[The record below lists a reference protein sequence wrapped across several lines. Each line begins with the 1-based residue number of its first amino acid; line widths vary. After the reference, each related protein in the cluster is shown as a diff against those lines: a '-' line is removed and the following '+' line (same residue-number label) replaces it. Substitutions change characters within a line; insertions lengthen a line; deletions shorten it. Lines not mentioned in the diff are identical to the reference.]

1 VEIYINDRIRTR
13 TIKFFENFNI
23 NLKYD
28 SLASN
33 FTFRYFFDPN
43 NTEHKEFSCIG
54 HYHIVTLKHNGE
66 TVLTGQ
72 ILSSA
77 FNDSSKKELTAV
89 GGYSLPGVLEDC
101 EISPPKENPNTPIVS
116 PYQFDLLTFR
126 QIVAQLI
133 SPFGLSMVVDP
144 IVRSRMDAQ
153 FEESN
158 ARASQNI
165 KSFICELA
173 AQKNII
179 VSHNNLGQIVF
190 TQLSIFQK
198 PIATFDGSIPVT
210 SMSLLFNG
218 QRMHSHIKVIGQSD
232 VDDINANESD
242 PLRNPYVINSVY
254 RPRVVVQSSK
264 NTTLDVVQAAKNIR
278 AQELKGL
285 SLVIKLDRWTINDKI
300 IRPGQII
307 TVINPRV
314 YLYKK
319 SNWVIEEVDLEG
331 DATKYEATLRC
342 VVPETYNGQD
352 PQYLFKGINLH

>member
-1 VEIYINDRIRTR
+1 MEIYINDRIRTR
-13 TIKFFENFNI
+13 TVKFFENFNI

-28 SLASN
+28 SLASD

-43 NTEHKEFSCIG
+43 NIEHKEFSCIG

-66 TVLTGQ
+66 TILTGQ
-72 ILSSA
+72 ILSTA
-77 FNDSSKKELTAV
+77 FNHSSKKELAAI

-101 EISPPKENPNTPIVS
+101 EISPPKVDPSAPIVS

-133 SPFGLSMVVDP
+133 SPYGLSMVVDP
-144 IVRSRMDAQ
+144 IVRSRMDEQ

-158 ARASQNI
+158 AQVSQNI

-173 AQKNII
+173 AQKNIV
-179 VSHNNLGQIVF
+179 VSHNQYGQLVF
-190 TQLSIFQK
+190 TQLSTAQK

-210 SMSLLFNG
+210 SMSLAFNG

-232 VDDINANESD
+232 LDDINATENEI
-242 PLRNPYVINSVY
+242 RNPYVINSVY
-254 RPRVVVQSSK
+254 RPRVIVQSSK

-285 SLVIKLDRWTINDKI
+285 SLVIKLDRWTLNDKI
-300 IRPGQII
+300 IRPGQVIS
-307 TVINPRV
+307 VINPEI

-319 SNWVIEEVDLEG
+319 SNWVIEEVLLEG
-331 DATKYEATLRC
+331 DASRYEATLHC
-342 VVPETYNGQD
+342 VVPETYNGAE